1 METAELFNSKLK
13 VYPDGTIVATFA
25 DKPKFKMPDC
35 DIKKEKSFVI
45 DKNMMKWRYDTL
57 FKSDISYDNG
67 YIYIDDWSGELIY
80 YTHLMSEDKR
90 CFTDRNIS
98 TDVRADNCKRALDKI
113 YDLVALN
120 DWEYFFTGTLGDT
133 VFDPTNAKAALR
145 PLQDWLKN
153 MTKRYSLKYVLVA
166 EYQPKSGRIHFHGF
180 INNALKMVDSG
191 TRIVPWYSRPV
202 KIETICRKGYNPA
215 DYSDRIVYNC
225 PQWKFGFT
233 TAIKAYNGSQ
243 ACARYITKY
252 ITKESKSIFGR
263 YYWSSRNLRRTP
275 DIYVSNFDYDSI
287 YTREYGVPRTKDHYK
302 YYTFFSGEDGFFW
315 ELPDGEFARVAD
327 YKTAAENSAAIYD
340 MLSDFEEIDTFSDFE
355 IIGG

>member
-1 METAELFNSKLK
+1 MERLSPHMPISQNLNCL
-13 VYPDGTIVATFA
+13 IV
-25 DKPKFKMPDC
+25 
-35 DIKKEKSFVI
+35 ILKEKSFVI

-57 FKSDISYDNG
+57 FKFDISYDNG

-80 YTHLMSEDKR
+80 YSHLMSEDKR

-113 YDLVALN
+113 YGLVALN

-202 KIETICRKGYNPA
+202 KIETICRKGYDPA

-287 YTREYGVPRTKDHYK
+287 YTREYAIPRTKDRYK
-302 YYTFFSGEDGFFW
+302 YYTFFQGESRFFW
-315 ELPDGEFARVAD
+315 ELGENEFDRMTD
-327 YKTAAENSAAIYD
+327 YQQAAANSADIFDILAE
-340 MLSDFEEIDTFSDFE
+340 FEEIDTFSDFE